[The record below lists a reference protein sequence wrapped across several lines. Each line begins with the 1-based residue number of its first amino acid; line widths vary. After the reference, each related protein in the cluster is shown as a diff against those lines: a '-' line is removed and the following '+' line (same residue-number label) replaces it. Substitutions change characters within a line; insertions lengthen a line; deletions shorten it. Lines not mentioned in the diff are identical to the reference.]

1 MTMMMI
7 FEDEPKNAV
16 YYEGFLNKGFNLFA
30 CSNIYQFLRY
40 AKEIKPDVVVM
51 NFSPAFEN
59 NSDMMR
65 EIKQALCNE
74 DVCPQ
79 IYLNA
84 PENFEG
90 DMFFEDVDLK
100 DGAAEK
106 RLIYRLLKSKKAQ
119 KYIN

>member
-7 FEDEPKNAV
+7 FEDEPKDAP
-16 YYEGFLNKGFNLFA
+16 YYEHFLNKGFNLYA

-40 AKEIKPDVVVM
+40 AKEVKPDVVLM

-59 NSDMMR
+59 NSDVMR
-65 EIKQALCNE
+65 EIKQALCDE
-74 DVCPQ
+74 DVCPR

-90 DMFFEDVDLK
+90 VAFFEDVDLK

-106 RLIYRLLKSKKAQ
+106 RLIYRLLHAKKEQAPL
-119 KYIN
+119 N